1 MSKLTIDDLD
11 REIAEAEERRASALE
26 AGWQKGVRQMDK
38 RLKKLKKKRDKY
50 VANYGTDVPS
60 IPLGSSWA
68 TDEEQARARCKHCA
82 LDRCEARPA

>member
-68 TDEEQARARCKHCA
+68 TDE
-82 LDRCEARPA
+82 